1 MGLYTKKVKEDAPA
15 KEVKVKTPRRPGR
28 PKKSEPIEEKEPEV
42 EQPKL
47 EEPAP
52 VEPEKPK
59 EPEVQAPPPPRE
71 KTPPPPEPVKEPEP
85 LKKDPVKKK
94 VVKKVEKVEKKT
106 APKDEEPPAWFKK
119 FISEVSYEPKATK
132 KENKDMVK
140 EIASN
145 MWNKGVKPSRYGQTE
160 QSTPNSYEKLY
171 NQIFGR

>member
-1 MGLYTKKVKEDAPA
+1 MGLYTKKVKEDTPV
-15 KEVKVKTPRRPGR
+15 KEVKKRGR

-42 EQPKL
+42 EQPKI

-59 EPEVQAPPPPRE
+59 EPEVQAPPIPVE
-71 KTPPPPEPVKEPEP
+71 KTPPPPEPVKELEP

-106 APKDEEPPAWFKK
+106 APKDEEPPSWFKK
-119 FISEVSYEPKATK
+119 FIAEASYEPKATK

-140 EIASN
+140 EVASH

-160 QSTPNSYEKLY
+160 QATPNGYEKLY

>member
-1 MGLYTKKVKEDAPA
+1 MGLYTKKVKDDAPA
-15 KEVKVKTPRRPGR
+15 KEVKKRGR

-59 EPEVQAPPPPRE
+59 EPEVQAPPNLRE

-94 VVKKVEKVEKKT
+94 VVKKVEKVEKKV

-132 KENKDMVK
+132 KENNDITK
-140 EIASN
+140 EIASK
-145 MWNKGVKPSRYGQTE
+145 MWNKGVKPRSYSAPE
-160 QSTPNSYEKLY
+160 QSSSGGYERLY